1 MESIK
6 KETRVVKYKTEKYD
20 FRDGIDLIKMLNQLK
35 PKLDQL
41 VEIIILKSNRIEN
54 NPKIDLF

>member
-6 KETRVVKYKTEKYD
+6 KETRVVKYKTGKYD

-41 VEIIILKSNRIEN
+41 VEIIILK
-54 NPKIDLF
+54 K